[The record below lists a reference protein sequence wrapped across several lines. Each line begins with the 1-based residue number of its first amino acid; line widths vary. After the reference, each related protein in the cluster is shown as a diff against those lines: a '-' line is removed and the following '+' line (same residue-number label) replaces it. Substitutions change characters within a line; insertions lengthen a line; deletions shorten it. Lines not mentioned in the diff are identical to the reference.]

1 MTTQDQSTRE
11 KYCEKLD
18 EPLPKMEISHSDSYA
33 FTERQIFDALNGLEN
48 FGINGV
54 MQSPMRV

>member
-1 MTTQDQSTRE
+1 VK